1 MAHEGT
7 FATKAEID
15 LKVGERVDSTGYTET
30 NINNACKQS
39 EGFACVFLKYDF
51 VTNWATI
58 NAITR
63 KLLSEFSACWV
74 AQDFIAYNMEAYG
87 SRIQAENLINVHERK
102 INKILKL
109 LSERASPDFLK
120 S

>member
-15 LKVGERVDSTGYTET
+15 LKVGERVDATGYTEA

-51 VTNWATI
+51 VTNWASI
-58 NAITR
+58 NAVYK

-74 AQDFIAYNMEAYG
+74 AMDFIAYNMEAYG
-87 SRIQAENLINVHERK
+87 SRIQAEDLIQVHNGK

-109 LSERASPDFLK
+109 LSERSGPDFLK